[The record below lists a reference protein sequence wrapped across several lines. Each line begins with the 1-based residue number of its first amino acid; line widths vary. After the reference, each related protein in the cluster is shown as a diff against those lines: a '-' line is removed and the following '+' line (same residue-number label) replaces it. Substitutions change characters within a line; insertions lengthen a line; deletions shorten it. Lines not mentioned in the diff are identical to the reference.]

1 MFTSINKEGISLSIR
16 NGMYLPFMYK
26 GRQIVIHQAS
36 WSFRERIWV
45 DDELVVNEIGIRL
58 ASTHVIDLGGDKLAV
73 TFGYRN
79 GMKEIFVEAQVDGDV
94 VYEFSQQVTANV
106 KPSSLAFSLILGGLA
121 GMAIGYLVGS
131 LFGGS

>member
-1 MFTSINKEGISLSIR
+1 MFTSINKEGISFSIR

-36 WSFRERIWV
+36 WSFREKIWV
-45 DDELVVNEIGIRL
+45 DDELVVNEIGVRM
-58 ASTHVIDLGGDKLAV
+58 ASTHVLDVAGEKLAV
-73 TFGYRN
+73 TFGYRR
-79 GMKEIFVEAQVDGDV
+79 GMKEVFVEAQVGGEV
-94 VYEFSQQVTANV
+94 VYEFSQAVAANV
-106 KPSSLAFSLILGGLA
+106 KPSSLAFSLILGALA